1 MNDTQSMARQR
12 GGGGGSGG
20 PNQNF
25 GSQRQG
31 SFGGNS
37 NNMGGDGYDNNMNQF
52 NGPPP
57 SNYNSYSGRD
67 GNVGSNYPMNNQTGG
82 GGGVKRENLR
92 KEICFNKRYF
102 IGSMSVSFTMKIRGV
117 PFEAGEKEVFEVS
130 EMSRELQAH
139 VFLHLYPLLC
149 RNVIQFLFNCQFD
162 YFSSSVLLYL
172 FVLNRKVLLV
182 VNHQYGMLNLVHVKK
197 QPKH

>member
-37 NNMGGDGYDNNMNQF
+37 NNIGGDGYDNNINQF

-57 SNYNSYSGRD
+57 NNYNSYSGGDR
-67 GNVGSNYPMNNQTGG
+67 NVGSNYPMNNQTGG
-82 GGGVKRENLR
+82 GGVKRENLR
-92 KEICFNKRYF
+92 KKICFNKRYF

-117 PFEAGEKEVFEVS
+117 PFEAGEKEVFEVR
-130 EMSRELQAH
+130 EMSRELHAQFQSALMRALQD
-139 VFLHLYPLLC
+139 VENLPYQCGLQ
-149 RNVIQFLFNCQFD
+149 VI
-162 YFSSSVLLYL
+162 
-172 FVLNRKVLLV
+172 KIP
-182 VNHQYGMLNLVHVKK
+182 
-197 QPKH
+197 QPAELEHRSL